1 MFCNENNTMYK
12 HTTITLL
19 VFLLVMSNQVTFAK
33 PKPKVNANSAELSI
47 STNSDN
53 NISFS
58 ISMDAEDFETIDADW
73 WLYVGTPAG
82 WFYYDDVNGGWL
94 FAGQNQ
100 DDILPTF
107 QGPLTSFDKF
117 EIDTVSG
124 LPAGR
129 YQLFFS
135 VDTTMDGDRE
145 GDEIFKDSIYIN
157 VKEEKKINVTG
168 GVTILDVQENKGK
181 IELTVS
187 ALDSINLN
195 KAKISVVERD
205 DDGNETTV
213 ISKGKLKKVNNNQPL
228 KLAMVLDRSGSLNY
242 NEERLMEKG
251 VLQML
256 NYLKNGDQVEV
267 INVATNY
274 YIDASFRSFKAAP
287 VRNAITDPSISSGW
301 TRINDGIIRGIRDA
315 VSHANNSRDQNA
327 VLVITDGED
336 NRSNSSIDD
345 VIRVSQENNTPVFV
359 VGLADETDPT
369 DLNHAGLSALARQT
383 GGRFVEVFTPDFFT
397 AILGGLAN
405 SLTAP
410 YSISYKTP
418 RRSGART
425 IVLKVDD
432 GQGVYIYEKL
442 FTL

>member
-1 MFCNENNTMYK
+1 MNKLSRLLPLAFFLAINT
-12 HTTITLL
+12 
-19 VFLLVMSNQVTFAK
+19 QVVTAK

-47 STNSDN
+47 STSSDN

-58 ISMDAEDFETIDADW
+58 ISMDAEDFESINADW

-94 FAGQNQ
+94 FAGKEQA
-100 DDILPTF
+100 DILPTF

-124 LPAGR
+124 LPVGR
-129 YQLFFS
+129 YQLFFA

-168 GVTILDVQENKGK
+168 GVTILDVTESNGNTDL
-181 IELTVS
+181 IIS
-187 ALDSINLN
+187 ALDNINLN
-195 KAKISVVERD
+195 KAKVTVVERD
-205 DDGNETTV
+205 DSGKEKTV
-213 ISKGKLKKVNNNQPL
+213 VKNGKLKKVNNKPPL

-251 VLQML
+251 VLSML
-256 NYLKNGDQVEV
+256 DYLQNGDQVEV
-267 INVATNY
+267 INVATDY
-274 YIDASFRSFKAAP
+274 HIDASFRSYKAAP

-301 TRINDGIIRGIRDA
+301 TRINDGIIQGIRDA
-315 VSHANNSRDQNA
+315 VSHSNNSRDQNA

-336 NRSNSSIDD
+336 NRSNSSIEN
-345 VIRVSQENNTPVFV
+345 VISVSKQNNTPVFV
-359 VGLADETDPT
+359 VGLADESDPS

-397 AILGGLAN
+397 SILGGLAN
-405 SLTAP
+405 SLSTP
-410 YSISYKTP
+410 YSISYQSVQQ
-418 RRSGART
+418 SGQRT
-425 IVLKVDD
+425 IVLTVDD
-432 GQGVYIYEKL
+432 GQGVYVYEKIY
-442 FTL
+442 TP